1 MSVRIRVYFAG
12 PLFTQAEWQWNER
25 LALALEA
32 RSLSVLLPQRT
43 AEPMLKGIQGFD
55 PRALFQANTDAIEQ
69 SDVVVAIF
77 DGPDVDSGTA
87 WECGYAFK
95 MGRPVIGV
103 RSDIR
108 AGGDDAATATNLML
122 SMSSAELV
130 SIPFAVRDDVDFV
143 ADRVSETVQRVHSA
157 RE

>member
-1 MSVRIRVYFAG
+1 
-12 PLFTQAEWQWNER
+12 
-25 LALALEA
+25 
-32 RSLSVLLPQRT
+32 
-43 AEPMLKGIQGFD
+43 MLKGIQGFD